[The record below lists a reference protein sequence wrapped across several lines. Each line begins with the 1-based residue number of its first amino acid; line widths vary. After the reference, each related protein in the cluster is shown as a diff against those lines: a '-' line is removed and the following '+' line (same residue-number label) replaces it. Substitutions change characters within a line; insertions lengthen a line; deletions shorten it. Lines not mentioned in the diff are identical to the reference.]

1 VRYDRPRLLLT
12 VPGGVA
18 VSFGFRGQVVT
29 VPVVGNAYAWVTDG
43 SGQPQSL
50 TAHFADGRA
59 VPLR

>member
-1 VRYDRPRLLLT
+1 VAGVALDG
-12 VPGGVA
+12 VVA

-43 SGQPQSL
+43 SGQPQAL

-59 VPLR
+59 VPVG